1 MQMCVY
7 VSVLFE
13 KSLEFLFY
21 YYYIC
26 NVCMYVEELKIYIQ
40 KFRSQTCEV
49 NFEIMMRQNFQI
61 RIFLKRLLH
70 AAMLEPT

>member
-1 MQMCVY
+1 
-7 VSVLFE
+7 
-13 KSLEFLFY
+13 
-21 YYYIC
+21 
-26 NVCMYVEELKIYIQ
+26 MYVEELKIYIQ